1 MLQDAQFLERNFTVA
16 NRYDQDSAGN
26 AIALPVTQAPQG
38 GGAVYT
44 IQLASDLTT
53 YTVQAV
59 PVTGGSMDGDECGTL
74 TLDQAGAKDVTG
86 SASKETCWNK

>member
-38 GGAVYT
+38 DAAGVYT
-44 IQLASDLTT
+44 IRLNPDPPNPPTS
-53 YTVQAV
+53 YTIEAV
-59 PVTGGSMDGDECGTL
+59 PVAGGDR
-74 TLDQAGAKDVTG
+74 
-86 SASKETCWNK
+86 W